1 MNLRDRLRIDDY
13 QLNRF
18 DDMYSRYKKMYLDP
32 DNCFPMFIV
41 DVPVNNVP
49 AFIERFNDPMAMLQ
63 AEFETLR
70 RHLEIEDDR
79 VPTFRV
85 QFGTGQVASAFGCDT
100 YVPDNELPCS
110 RGGVINRIED
120 IFKMHKPAKE
130 AGLYAKLKI
139 FTEVFLENLPE
150 GVHIQHPDIQS
161 PFNNAHLIRGNDL
174 FLDMYDDPDAVDALL
189 NVITD
194 YMIDMVPY
202 LKSMIS
208 SDKEWFFDWGAL
220 WKGTARISNC
230 STTMISPEMYD
241 RFVLPQDIRLMRAIG
256 VGRMHY
262 CGTSPKVI
270 GSFLKNRE
278 ISGLDYDSKLH
289 DMWTLSEL
297 VPANVVM
304 LQTIDVNTE
313 EGQRLLSGNW
323 PKKRNLVIQTNANSV
338 EEGKAILKKLKQ
350 SVPG

>member
-1 MNLRDRLRIDDY
+1 MNLKDRLIIDDH

-18 DDMYSRYKKMYLDP
+18 DELYSRYKKMYLEP
-32 DNCFPMFIV
+32 DNCSPMIVV

-49 AFIERFNDPMAMLQ
+49 SYIKRFEDPLAMLEV
-63 AEFETLR
+63 EFETLR
-70 RHLEIEDDR
+70 RHLEIEDDC
-79 VPTFRV
+79 VPAIRV
-85 QFGTGQVASAFGCDT
+85 QFGTGQIASAFGCDT
-100 YVPDNELPCS
+100 YIPDNELPCS
-110 RGGVINRIED
+110 RGGVIHNSED
-120 IFKMHKPAKE
+120 IFNISKPPKN

-174 FLDMYDDPDAVDALL
+174 FLDMYDDPEAVDFLL
-189 NVITD
+189 GVITD

-208 SDKEWFFDWGAL
+208 SDEEWFFDWEGM

-241 RFVLPQDIRLMRAIG
+241 RFVLPQDTRLLKSIG
-256 VGRMHY
+256 GGRMHY
-262 CGTSPKVI
+262 CGTSGKVI

-278 ISGLDYDSKLH
+278 ISGLDYDSNLH
-289 DMWTLSEL
+289 DLWALSEM
-297 VPANVVM
+297 VPKNVVM
-304 LQTIDVNTE
+304 LQTIDIETE
-313 EGQRLLSGNW
+313 AGQRLLSGNW
-323 PKKRNLVIQTNANSV
+323 PKKRNLIIQTNASSV
-338 EEGKAILKKLKQ
+338 EEGKEIFKKLKH
-350 SVPG
+350 SVPV